1 MQWWNWTCSIKRV
14 SLRARPQLVSL
25 LHTFQCLILFC
36 IFLCRIIL
44 NFRTYNACGNEDG
57 KLTNTAAYL
66 AHKPPANID
75 LSNAQAVV
83 AHLNTL
89 LTADRLYPANSAMIE
104 SAYSDSYNAE
114 GGGPEEAL
122 KVATILVVSTAEF
135 HTNNAVALTDSPREP
150 TPPDEKN
157 EDEDYKVRVVCRYA

>member
-1 MQWWNWTCSIKRV
+1 MQGFHLFHFCAYFPNGSFFCLCS
-14 SLRARPQLVSL
+14 
-25 LHTFQCLILFC
+25 
-36 IFLCRIIL
+36 CRIPL
-44 NFRTYNACGNEDG
+44 HFRTYSTCGNEDG
-57 KLTNTAAYL
+57 KLTDTAAYL

-89 LTADRLYPANSAMIE
+89 LTADRLNPSNLAKIE
-104 SAYSDSYNAE
+104 AAYSDSFNAE
-114 GGGPEEAL
+114 GGGPEEAM
-122 KVATILVVSTAEF
+122 KVAAILIVSTAEY

-157 EDEDYKVRVVCRYA
+157 EDEDYKVRMVCQRYVKVIIYISS